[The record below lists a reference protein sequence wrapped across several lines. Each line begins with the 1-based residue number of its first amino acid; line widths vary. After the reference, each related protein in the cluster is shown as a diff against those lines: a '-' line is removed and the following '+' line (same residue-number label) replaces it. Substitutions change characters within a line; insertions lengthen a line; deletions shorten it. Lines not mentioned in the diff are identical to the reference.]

1 MVVSTPCMERK
12 RGPNMETGIE
22 IRSLDETG
30 FRCAVVI
37 GGVVRYVGS
46 YEKCNCFAQS
56 KVSREDRSRQ
66 DQMLIRAIH

>member
-1 MVVSTPCMERK
+1 MI
-12 RGPNMETGIE
+12 METGVE

-46 YEKCNCFAQS
+46 YENCSCFLQS
-56 KVSREDRSRQ
+56 KLPREDRQRQ
-66 DQMLIRAIH
+66 DQMLIRATR